1 MQQQQHGGGG
11 GGASGGGPAQQFGA
25 QQVEMPPPFSPAGG
39 AGQRISLAEAPS
51 PISSRPPA
59 STPAKQYD
67 ELGASGAG
75 AVGFDAEG
83 LAAAAAGEEGASG
96 GSAGNRW
103 PRQETLELLKI
114 RSDMDAAFR
123 DATLKGPLWE
133 QVSRYV
139 TSYLNCGMNHSPRRR
154 PGAPP

>member
-1 MQQQQHGGGG
+1 MQQQHGGGGGG

-25 QQVEMPPPFSPAGG
+25 HQVEMPPPFSPAAG
-39 AGQRISLAEAPS
+39 AGKRISLTEAPS

-59 STPAKQYD
+59 SAPAQKYD
-67 ELGASGAG
+67 ELGASGSG

-139 TSYLNCGMNHSPRRR
+139 TSYS
-154 PGAPP
+154 

>member
-1 MQQQQHGGGG
+1 
-11 GGASGGGPAQQFGA
+11 
-25 QQVEMPPPFSPAGG
+25 MPPPFSPAGG
-39 AGQRISLAEAPS
+39 ASQRISLAEAPS

-59 STPAKQYD
+59 SSSAPAQQYD

-75 AVGFDAEG
+75 AVLGFDAEG

-133 QVSRYV
+133 QVSRYS
-139 TSYLNCGMNHSPRRR
+139 TKPAS
-154 PGAPP
+154 

>member
-1 MQQQQHGGGG
+1 MQQQQHGGG
-11 GGASGGGPAQQFGA
+11 GGASGGGPAQQFCA
-25 QQVEMPPPFSPAGG
+25 QQVEMPLPFSPVGG

-59 STPAKQYD
+59 PAPAQQYD
-67 ELGASGAG
+67 ELGPSGAG

-83 LAAAAAGEEGASG
+83 LAAAAAGEDGASG

-114 RSDMDAAFR
+114 RSDMDTAFR
-123 DATLKGPLWE
+123 DATLKAPLWE

>member
-1 MQQQQHGGGG
+1 MQQQQQHGRGGG
-11 GGASGGGPAQQFGA
+11 GGGGGGGGPAQQFGA

-39 AGQRISLAEAPS
+39 AGQRISLAEEPS

-59 STPAKQYD
+59 PAQQYD
-67 ELGASGAG
+67 ELGASSAGAG
-75 AVGFDAEG
+75 SFDAEG

-114 RSDMDAAFR
+114 RSEMDAAFR

-133 QVSRYV
+133 QVSR
-139 TSYLNCGMNHSPRRR
+139 
-154 PGAPP
+154 

>member
-1 MQQQQHGGGG
+1 
-11 GGASGGGPAQQFGA
+11 
-25 QQVEMPPPFSPAGG
+25 MPPPFSPGAG

-59 STPAKQYD
+59 PAQQQYD
-67 ELGASGAG
+67 ELGASSAGAG
-75 AVGFDAEG
+75 GFDAEG

-103 PRQETLELLKI
+103 PRQETLELLRI
-114 RSDMDAAFR
+114 RSEMDAAFR

-133 QVSRYV
+133 QVSR
-139 TSYLNCGMNHSPRRR
+139 
-154 PGAPP
+154 